1 MRAYFESSGQF
12 YVSLSPNSWQRRGP
26 RGRGGRGAR
35 AGGGGPGAARRDA
48 GGVTMG
54 LVELLGDINE
64 DGLRAAG

>member
-1 MRAYFESSGQF
+1 MRTLRVVVSFMFLCHRTVDSGAG
-12 YVSLSPNSWQRRGP
+12 R

-35 AGGGGPGAARRDA
+35 AGGGGPGAARRGA